1 MTVALSIATRQ
12 IISVT
17 VDSALMREFED
28 HTEYDVTQKAW
39 AFPGVGCVA
48 TWGALTGN
56 KIARFLEVKGVSR
69 GGHSVDELALLVDTF
84 LKQEYQPHKEPLE
97 DVGYHVAGFDK
108 QRRPRL
114 HHVMWGVERPAPRD
128 RPNPQEYHWWQHHPE
143 AGQQVFLYNGRND
156 LAETVIKVLLREL
169 QSGQDTRFDMSK
181 SVDQIR
187 FADFVLRFAAE
198 LTPQVAPPFKTFV
211 LTPENQAA
219 PILNPKLEPMPRDV
233 IERVLKKLG
242 IMS

>member
-1 MTVALSIATRQ
+1 MTIALSIATKQ

-17 VDSALMREFED
+17 VDSAQIREFED
-28 HTEYDVTQKAW
+28 YTEYDVTQKAW

-56 KIARFLEVKGVSR
+56 KISRFLELKDVSG
-69 GGHSVDELALLVDTF
+69 GGHSVDELARFVDIF

-114 HHVMWGVERPAPRD
+114 YHIFWGVERPAPQD
-128 RPNPQEYHWWQHHPE
+128 RPNPQRYHWQEHHPE
-143 AGQQVFLYNGRND
+143 ADKQVFLYNGRND
-156 LAETVIKVLLREL
+156 LAEMVITVLLREL
-169 QSGQDTRFDMSK
+169 QSGQDTRFDMNK
-181 SVDQIR
+181 SVDQVR

-198 LTPQVAPPFKTFV
+198 LTPQVALPFKTFV
-211 LTPENQAA
+211 LTPENQVAT
-219 PILNPKLEPMPRDV
+219 ILNKKLGPIPLED
-233 IERVLKKLG
+233 IESVLKKMG
-242 IMS
+242 IIP